1 MSRPGGAEEV
11 DPVLVRARTVLL
23 DALDALV
30 DQRDAVI
37 VVGAQAVYLRTGGV
51 DVAIPESTSD
61 GDLALAPGL
70 LVDDPLLEQ
79 AMRQAGFLPAV
90 GDAIGTWTSGDGIPV
105 DLMVPR
111 SMDRAESPRIRG
123 ARIPPH
129 GPRAARR
136 VRGLEA
142 VVVDSS
148 TMDVSALDPADR
160 RTVAVKVAGP
170 AALVVAKLHKIAE
183 RAGAPHRLDDKDAHD
198 LYRVLLAIDTG
209 ELAAAMSVLLADE
222 RSVEVTREA
231 MTNLQ
236 ELFAAGPS
244 ALGAVMVGRAEGG
257 FGDPEVASQAASL
270 LAADLLRRIGRPQG
284 A

>member
-1 MSRPGGAEEV
+1 MSRPGDA

-61 GDLALAPGL
+61 GDLVLAPGL

-79 AMRQAGFLPAV
+79 AMRRAGFLPAL
-90 GDAIGTWTSGDGIPV
+90 GDAVGTWTSQDGIPV

-111 SMDRAESPRIRG
+111 SMDQAESPRTRG

-129 GPRAARR
+129 DPRAARR

-142 VVVDSS
+142 VVVDGS
-148 TMDVSALDPADR
+148 TMTVSALDPADG

-183 RAGAPHRLDDKDAHD
+183 RVGTPHRLDDKDAHD
-198 LYRVLLAIDTG
+198 LYRILRAVETVDLAEVMDVLLT
-209 ELAAAMSVLLADE
+209 DE
-222 RSVEVTREA
+222 RSADVTSEA
-231 MTNLQ
+231 MDDLRA
-236 ELFAAGPS
+236 LFAAGPS
-244 ALGAVMVGRAEGG
+244 APGSIMAGRAEGEL
-257 FGDPEVASQAASL
+257 GDPEATSAAAAF
-270 LAADLLRRIGRPQG
+270 LAAELLRAIARS
-284 A
+284 